1 MPLQSEAMTDG
12 HTDTDTV
19 AELLALEQQRCRCL
33 TSDDFDG
40 LRALLHPELH
50 HTHNRGNSDTLDS
63 YLDYVGRV
71 VQFRGVQRGDL
82 RVRVYG
88 NTAVMSGTQT
98 NHVGLRGKPDEARV
112 EAQVI
117 QVWVR
122 EEGGPWRLVA
132 FQATPLGAPPP
143 AVAR

>member
-1 MPLQSEAMTDG
+1 MTDPLI
-12 HTDTDTV
+12 DPV
-19 AELLALEQQRCRCL
+19 AALLAQEQQRCHCL
-33 TSDDFDG
+33 ATDDFDG
-40 LRALLHPELH
+40 LRALLHPDLH
-50 HTHNRGNSDTLDS
+50 HTHNRGNSDSLDS
-63 YLDYVGRV
+63 YLDYVSRV
-71 VQFRGVQRGDL
+71 VQFRSVQRGEL

-112 EAQVI
+112 EAQVL

-122 EEGGPWRLVA
+122 DAGGPWRLAA